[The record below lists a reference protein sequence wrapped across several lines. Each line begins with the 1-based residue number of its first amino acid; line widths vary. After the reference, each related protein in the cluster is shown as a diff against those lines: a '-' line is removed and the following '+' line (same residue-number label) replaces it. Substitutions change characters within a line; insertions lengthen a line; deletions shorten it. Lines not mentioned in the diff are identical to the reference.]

1 MTTVAQLT
9 IEMAANVARL
19 KTDMDASRLTVKRAF
34 DGIERDVGR
43 LKNVLGGVFA
53 GFGATQVVQM
63 ADSITQLRNQL
74 GLASRSTQEAESAFG
89 ALFKIAQE
97 SRVNFTSLGGT
108 YAAIARATSGLNMTQ
123 QQLLVITQ
131 AIGNAMT
138 ISGGSAESM
147 NAALLQL
154 RQGLASGTLRG
165 EELNS
170 VMEQT
175 PRLAQAL
182 ADGLGVG
189 IGRLREMGAAG
200 ELTSQRVLIALTSQS
215 EKLQSEVARSTLTVN
230 SAFTNLSSAT
240 AKFIG
245 DADKATGATT
255 SLAGA
260 MNEVAKAI
268 GAMGGAIGTHK
279 QELTV
284 IFGALAGV
292 GLVAALPKIFT
303 GILSLAGAVKVLGVA
318 LASNPITLTL
328 LGIGAVAGAVYAGTS
343 AFDKTAAGIRRTITE
358 LERLNQQAAAE
369 PWDAV
374 LNANVAKR
382 TQQILELRKQLKEVE
397 GPPVGSVGSGDTML
411 ARAMQ
416 QQAAAVGMSEADRK
430 KQAAAASKAA
440 AAAKREEADALRKV
454 IELAEHRNRLF
465 DEEFQKEEAARLVVE
480 GRIRSAREMLEAIE
494 QETRLMG
501 LSGLERE
508 KAVALL
514 ELERKGVEKGTE
526 AYERLAPAILA
537 AIEARSARA
546 AGLMTVD
553 EIIEEAARTAKT
565 VGNNTS
571 NTLADSIS
579 QGILEGA
586 RNGSNIMQ
594 IFKRELEAQFART
607 ILRPMVQPVAEGIN
621 SLIST
626 GLNALLGAFG
636 GGSTSSGY
644 NPGAGMGFS
653 TNWEQYL
660 PSFAGGGHTG
670 NGARSGGLDG
680 QGGFMAMLHPR
691 ERVVDEAAG
700 GGNVILNVITP
711 PGQAMTATQSSR
723 TGEDGTRIVDLIL
736 TAVGDGLANRS
747 GPVARG
753 LENGYGLRPSMG

>member
-19 KTDMDASRLTVKRAF
+19 TTDMAAARRTVDNTFGAIGK
-34 DGIERDVGR
+34 DVAK
-43 LKNVLGGVFA
+43 LKTLLGGVFA
-53 GFGATQVVQM
+53 GFGAQQTLGKLITVQREFDVLNSSLITVSGSSTMAEQQMRWIKEFAATTPYQLNEVTGAFVKMKAMGLDASQAALESYGNTASAMGKGLNQMIEAVADAATGEFERLKEFGIRSRKEGDSVAFTFQGVTTRVGNSAQEITAYLQQLGNVNFGGAMERRAQTLDGAISNLADTWDELFRTVSANNVGGLIYDSVRLANGALTDAVTILKAMAGAQNAAAGGTGALVSAQSALATVFETVAVLGANVKYVLTQTGNELGGLAAQAVQILQGNFAGAAAIRQAM
-63 ADSITQLRNQL
+63 VADSQAARREIDATTARIL
-74 GLASRSTQEAESAFG
+74 SA
-89 ALFKIAQE
+89 
-97 SRVNFTSLGGT
+97 R
-108 YAAIARATSGLNMTQ
+108 
-123 QQLLVITQ
+123 
-131 AIGNAMT
+131 
-138 ISGGSAESM
+138 
-147 NAALLQL
+147 
-154 RQGLASGTLRG
+154 
-165 EELNS
+165 
-170 VMEQT
+170 
-175 PRLAQAL
+175 RLA
-182 ADGLGVG
+182 G
-189 IGRLREMGAAG
+189 IA
-200 ELTSQRVLIALTSQS
+200 
-215 EKLQSEVARSTLTVN
+215 
-230 SAFTNLSSAT
+230 
-240 AKFIG
+240 
-245 DADKATGATT
+245 ATGAGQDEPRFARM
-255 SLAGA
+255 LAGGGIA
-260 MNEVAKAI
+260 
-268 GAMGGAIGTHK
+268 GGGGGAG
-279 QELTV
+279 
-284 IFGALAGV
+284 
-292 GLVAALPKIFT
+292 
-303 GILSLAGAVKVLGVA
+303 
-318 LASNPITLTL
+318 
-328 LGIGAVAGAVYAGTS
+328 
-343 AFDKTAAGIRRTITE
+343 
-358 LERLNQQAAAE
+358 
-369 PWDAV
+369 
-374 LNANVAKR
+374 
-382 TQQILELRKQLKEVE
+382 
-397 GPPVGSVGSGDTML
+397 GSS
-411 ARAMQ
+411 
-416 QQAAAVGMSEADRK
+416 
-430 KQAAAASKAA
+430 AAASRAS

-465 DEEFQKEEAARLVVE
+465 DEEFQREEAARMVVE
-480 GRIRSAREMLEAIE
+480 GRIRSAREMLETIE
-494 QETRLMG
+494 QETSLMG

-565 VGNNTS
+565 VGTS
-571 NTLADSIS
+571 TSTTLADSIS

-586 RNGSNIMQ
+586 RSGASIMQ

-607 ILRPMVQPVAEGIN
+607 ILRPMIQPVAEGVN

-636 GGSTSSGY
+636 GGATSSGY